1 MQIFIWVL
9 NLPLPDFLDM
19 SVRFGS
25 LCLHMALALVRSS
38 LSEIDER
45 SMNKSKAGKKDQYHS
60 SKTTFEITPPKKLE
74 TIGMGDYLASFSL
87 EKETQKNSED

>member
-1 MQIFIWVL
+1 MLRLTLCQQSDASLTLICKMQIFIWVL

-45 SMNKSKAGKKDQYHS
+45 SMNKSKAGKGQYHS
-60 SKTTFEITPPKKLE
+60 SKTNKKK
-74 TIGMGDYLASFSL
+74 I
-87 EKETQKNSED
+87 